1 MEIDIFITILL
12 FVFTLIYPKSKRL
25 AAVFFIFMWLL
36 WGFNTFNGDYI
47 AYEDTFLSPDFSSS
61 PEFGYLLLNSVV
73 GCFTS
78 SYQVFLALMS
88 LCILFVMYRISS
100 KYSPYPALFALIYF
114 LIFLMEFVFNRNYIV
129 TTIFLCALLTFS
141 QTENNKYFI
150 VLVLLGCTV
159 HSFCFLYIFFLPCIS
174 CKLLPLKK
182 SLFYLLIASIA
193 IIITF
198 NIVLPYFGS
207 YIVEKV
213 SHYQSEEGVTNSSY
227 ALIIIVIL
235 SLYAYHYSRVSDKEL
250 PTIMKCV
257 YNINIFALVFVS
269 VFYFIPYAASRFMR
283 LLFVLDLLF
292 LTFILS
298 EVQGRKKIVISLLFI
313 IFIWFVLAFFMKSTF
328 PYTVI
333 PLYKCN
339 LIFGNDYYVP
349 SL

>member
-1 MEIDIFITILL
+1 M
-12 FVFTLIYPKSKRL
+12 
-25 AAVFFIFMWLL
+25 
-36 WGFNTFNGDYI
+36 
-47 AYEDTFLSPDFSSS
+47 
-61 PEFGYLLLNSVV
+61 
-73 GCFTS
+73 
-78 SYQVFLALMS
+78 
-88 LCILFVMYRISS
+88 
-100 KYSPYPALFALIYF
+100 
-114 LIFLMEFVFNRNYIV
+114 IV
-129 TTIFLCALLTFS
+129 
-141 QTENNKYFI
+141 
-150 VLVLLGCTV
+150 
-159 HSFCFLYIFFLPCIS
+159 
-174 CKLLPLKK
+174 
-182 SLFYLLIASIA
+182 SIA

-198 NIVLPYFGS
+198 NIVLPYLGS

-235 SLYAYHYSRVSDKEL
+235 SLYAYHYSKVSDKEL
-250 PTIMKCV
+250 PTIMKCI

-298 EVQGRKKIVISLLFI
+298 KVQGKRKIVISLLFI
-313 IFIWFVLAFFMKSTF
+313 IFICVVLAFFMKSTF